1 MDWTDYALP
10 LIRKWEGLRLSA
22 YLCPAGVPTIG
33 YGTTGPEVRIGM
45 TWTKAQAEAALLSDV
60 KEFARDVKGM
70 VKVPVSPQQ
79 FAALVSLAYNIGT
92 GALRGSTLLRLLN
105 AGDYTGAGRQFDRWS
120 RAGGRVLPGLQK
132 RRAEE
137 RRLFDTGA

>member
-45 TWTKAQAEAALLSDV
+45 TWTKAQAEAALASDV
-60 KEFARDVKGM
+60 TEFAREVRAL

-92 GALRGSTLLRLLN
+92 GALRKSTLLRLLN
-105 AGDYTGAGRQFDRWS
+105 AGDYKGAGQQFDRWNK
-120 RAGGRVLPGLQK
+120 AGGKALAGLTK